1 MLLGIGTCMCAVS
14 IFVWKTKNY
23 WNLCK
28 NKGDRKEKM

>member
-1 MLLGIGTCMCAVS
+1 MLLGIRTCKCAVS
-14 IFVWKTKNY
+14 IFVWKIKNY